1 MVVASVLTHGILRLP
16 SSKVRAA
23 SAARLVAASEFTH
36 GQLRLPSSKV
46 CPASWSRLV
55 AASTPRMASCR
66 CLAGGS

>member
-1 MVVASVLTHGILRLP
+1 MAAAAAQQQAVADTP
-16 SSKVRAA
+16 A